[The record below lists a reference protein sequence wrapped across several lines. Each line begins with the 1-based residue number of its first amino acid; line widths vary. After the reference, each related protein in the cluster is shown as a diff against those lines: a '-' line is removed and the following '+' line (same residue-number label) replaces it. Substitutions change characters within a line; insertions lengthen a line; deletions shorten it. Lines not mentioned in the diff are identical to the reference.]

1 MEFFNSGFFAII
13 FVVIV
18 TLLII
23 ALAAVIFTMSEISS
37 FIQYHK
43 EYMVNSQLYISEARD
58 ITYKTRD
65 IIKAMR
71 DKHFGDFCKY
81 HHEKRGGDLI

>member
-1 MEFFNSGFFAII
+1 MEFYSSDVFAII
-13 FVVIV
+13 LGFIV
-18 TLLII
+18 ALLII
-23 ALAAVIFTMSEISS
+23 SLGAIIFTMTEICS

-71 DKHFGDFCKY
+71 DKHFEDFCKY
-81 HHEKRGGDLI
+81 HHEKRGGDLK